1 MSAHDLIVRQHE
13 GPVDD
18 ASAARLAGDGLQLV
32 RLADDDDR
40 AFDGWQAAVTRG
52 FLGDEPSDV
61 QRETGR
67 GFRGHRRMIAVLDDS
82 VPQPEV
88 PVGTLASWVGELSVP
103 GGVVDSCAISSVTV
117 APTHRRRGIWRA
129 MMEGELRTA
138 AALGLPVAS
147 LTVSEST
154 LYGRFGFA
162 QAVAAASVE
171 IDVKR
176 AAWTG
181 PAPLGRVDFIS
192 RERWREFAPEL
203 FERVRIT
210 APGEVDMPRGHWD
223 RFAGTRA
230 DAEKPGHT
238 RAVQYTAASG
248 EITGLALYSVEENH
262 DDFTRSSVTIA
273 NLMAADPDAYA
284 GLWRFFIE
292 MDLIGTVRASE
303 LAVDEPLLWMISDR
317 RAVILTLR
325 DHHYLR
331 VLDTPTLL
339 RARRYEGAGSVV
351 LDVHDPLDLAG
362 GRFRL
367 SIGHDGI
374 ASVTATEDDADVRLG
389 VAELAAIFLGQVSAV
404 TLAAAGRI
412 DADDPV
418 SLARLFGWH
427 LPVRLS
433 YWY

>member
-162 QAVAAASVE
+162 QAAAAASVE

-181 PAPLGRVDFIS
+181 PAPSGRVDFIS

-203 FERVRIT
+203 FERVRLT

>member
-1 MSAHDLIVRQHE
+1 MSAHDLIARQHE
-13 GPVDD
+13 GPVDA
-18 ASAARLAGDGLQLV
+18 ASAARLASDGLQLV

-52 FLGDEPSDV
+52 FLGDEPTEA

-67 GFRGHRRMIAVLDDS
+67 GFRGHRRMIAVLDES

-88 PVGTLASWVGELSVP
+88 PVGTLASWVGELTVP

-162 QAVAAASVE
+162 QAVAAASIE

-176 AAWTG
+176 AAWAG
-181 PAPLGRVDFIS
+181 PAPSGRVDFIA
-192 RERWREFAPEL
+192 RERWRELAPDL
-203 FERVRIT
+203 FDRVR
-210 APGEVDMPRGHWD
+210 AHSPGEVEMPRGHWD

-248 EITGLALYSVEENH
+248 EITGLALYSVDENH
-262 DDFTRSSVTIA
+262 DDFTRSTVTIA
-273 NLMAADPDAYA
+273 YLTAADADAYA

-317 RAVILTLR
+317 RAATLTLR

-331 VLDTPTLL
+331 VLDTPAVLS
-339 RARRYEGAGSVV
+339 ARRYECAGSVV

-367 SIGHDGI
+367 TVDEEGA
-374 ASVTATEDDADVRLG
+374 ASVIETGDPVDARLG
-389 VAELAAIFLGQVSAV
+389 VAELAAIYLGQVSAV

-412 DADDPV
+412 DAEDPV
-418 SLARLFGWH
+418 ALARLFGWH

>member
-82 VPQPEV
+82 VPEPEV

-181 PAPLGRVDFIS
+181 PAPSGRVDFIS

>member
-1 MSAHDLIVRQHE
+1 MSAHDLIARQHE
-13 GPVDD
+13 GPVDA
-18 ASAARLAGDGLQLV
+18 ASAARLASDGLRLV

-40 AFDGWQAAVTRG
+40 GFDGWQAAIARG
-52 FLGDEPSDV
+52 FLGDEPSDA

-67 GFRGHRRMIAVLDDS
+67 GLRGHRRMIAVLDDS

-103 GGVVDSCAISSVTV
+103 GGVVDSCAISAVTV

-162 QAVAAASVE
+162 QAVAAASIE

-176 AAWTG
+176 TAWAG
-181 PAPLGRVDFIS
+181 PPPSGRVDFVS
-192 RERWREFAPEL
+192 RERWRELAPEL
-203 FERVRIT
+203 FDRIRT
-210 APGEVDMPRGHWD
+210 ASPGEVEMPRGHWD

-238 RAVQYTAASG
+238 RAVQYTSASG

-262 DDFTRSSVTIA
+262 DDFTRSIVTVSFLA
-273 NLMAADPDAYA
+273 AADPDAYA

-292 MDLIGTVRASE
+292 MDLIGTLRASE

-317 RAVILTLR
+317 RAATLTLR

-331 VLDTPTLL
+331 VLDVPALL
-339 RARRYEGAGSVV
+339 AARRYEAPGTVV
-351 LDVHDPLDLAG
+351 LDVEDPLELAG
-362 GRFRL
+362 GRVRL
-367 SIGHDGI
+367 TVDENGA
-374 ASVTATEDDADVRLG
+374 ASVAQTQDPADVRLG
-389 VAELAAIFLGQVSAV
+389 IAELAAILLGQVSAV

-412 DADDPV
+412 EADDPV
-418 SLARLFGWH
+418 ALARLFGWH
-427 LPVRLS
+427 RPVRLS

>member
-82 VPQPEV
+82 VPEPEV

-181 PAPLGRVDFIS
+181 PAPSGRVDFIS

-203 FERVRIT
+203 FERVRLT

>member
-82 VPQPEV
+82 VPEPEV

-129 MMEGELRTA
+129 MIEGELRTA

-181 PAPLGRVDFIS
+181 PAPSGRVDFIS

-203 FERVRIT
+203 FERVRLT